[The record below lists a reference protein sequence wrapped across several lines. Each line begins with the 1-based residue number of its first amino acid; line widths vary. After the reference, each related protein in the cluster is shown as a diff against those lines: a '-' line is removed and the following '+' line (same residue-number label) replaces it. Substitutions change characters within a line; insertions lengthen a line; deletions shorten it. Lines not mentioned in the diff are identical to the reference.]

1 MKIYGDCDYTDHS
14 LIPRNRSLIL
24 LRKMRK
30 KKRKKMS
37 KNKIKNLEVQRKLFK
52 QTIYNCKKGPA
63 MEDTQ
68 TIKKG

>member
-1 MKIYGDCDYTDHS
+1 
-14 LIPRNRSLIL
+14 
-24 LRKMRK
+24 MRK

-68 TIKKG
+68 TIKKEEDQGRPEITSRRDEYTLQYW